1 MSVSTVTRHSIT
13 PAPCDPMFCHIQRTG
28 PTSVIMR
35 VVAKLSITLDHS
47 GNILRMNFYGFS
59 YLFCWVNAVYQVREF
74 VVSVQR
80 KSCPIAR
87 GLWILLLGK

>member
-13 PAPCDPMFCHIQRTG
+13 PAHCDPMFSHIQRTG

-47 GNILRMNFYGFS
+47 GNIFYIN
-59 YLFCWVNAVYQVREF
+59 V
-74 VVSVQR
+74 
-80 KSCPIAR
+80 
-87 GLWILLLGK
+87 